1 MKAAPTFGAVP
12 STADLEKK
20 REEAASEE
28 DKREALLEAM
38 LAKEALERLNKVELI
53 NPRKAE
59 RVKAELFSMAG
70 SYSKEKPVSD
80 EKLLELLANADKAA
94 DVVVTNRGLV
104 LDRRRVGDDDD
115 SDIDLDGL

>member
-1 MKAAPTFGAVP
+1 
-12 STADLEKK
+12 
-20 REEAASEE
+20 
-28 DKREALLEAM
+28 M

-53 NPRKAE
+53 NPQKAE